1 MGMQDK
7 KELLGKLEPET
18 VERIARHFQDGAFV
32 FDLDADEYT
41 VAEGNTVYHVVPCF
55 AEPGAESV
63 VNKLRR
69 IMEREW
75 EENK

>member
-1 MGMQDK
+1 MPDK
-7 KELLGKLEPET
+7 KELLEKLD
-18 VERIARHFQDGAFV
+18 VAALERVTRHFRNGAFV
-32 FDLDADEYT
+32 FDMDGESYT
-41 VAEGNTVYHVVPCF
+41 LREGNTVYHIVPRF

-69 IMEREW
+69 IMEREL

>member
-1 MGMQDK
+1 MPNNEHLLE
-7 KELLGKLEPET
+7 ELKPEV

-32 FDLDADEYT
+32 FDLDGESYT
-41 VAEGNTVYHVVPCF
+41 LREGNTVYHIVPRF
-55 AEPGAESV
+55 AEAGAESV

-69 IMEREW
+69 IMEREL

>member
-1 MGMQDK
+1 MPNNEYLLE
-7 KELLGKLEPET
+7 ELKPEV
-18 VERIARHFQDGAFV
+18 VERIVRHFQDGAFV

-41 VAEGNTVYHVVPCF
+41 VTEGNTVYHIVPRF

-69 IMEREW
+69 IMEREL